1 MKHET
6 CKSATYRIWIAGG
19 CQEAIAAC
27 RSFTMRGLC
36 VSVHPVAAVESE
48 YSLWTRDLEAEILP
62 ACAELGIGFVP
73 FAPLGRGMLTGTLSS
88 DQRFGRGDMRRKLPR
103 FQGASYQH
111 NLLLLDTLRAIGIE
125 KGLTLA
131 QLAIAWLL
139 GQREFIVPI
148 PGADRTS
155 YVQENASAAEI

>member
-1 MKHET
+1 M
-6 CKSATYRIWIAGG
+6 
-19 CQEAIAAC
+19 
-27 RSFTMRGLC
+27 
-36 VSVHPVAAVESE
+36 SVHPVAAVESE
-48 YSLWTRDLEAEILP
+48 YSLWTRDPEAEMLP
-62 ACAELGIGFVP
+62 ACAGLGIGFVP
-73 FAPLGRGMLTGTLSS
+73 FAPLGRGMLTGTLSP

-155 YVQENASAAEI
+155 YVQENASAAEISLSPEELVRISEAIPSAAVAGGRYDARSEATLDH